1 MRLQR
6 EMRRPRLRPEVHLH
20 FKLFLPEKV
29 RHTLPVREVE
39 SRKPEVR
46 MATKLGQ
53 SCLFQRHV
61 VVGIQIVEAQNAGV
75 PFSKAPGNVEAN
87 ETRAPRNQYLC
98 HSAAVLEIQP
108 SRPMGSI
115 SPSLPGLEAI
125 SLDAAK
131 GLEEF
136 VKSGIDVAIPVRTF
150 FFLGA
155 PETVNPD
162 VGGTLPKGQSQPLF
176 ELAGSAPADLVGVF
190 FPQRPNPKQ
199 STNITRSM

>member
-1 MRLQR
+1 MRVRQGIADA
-6 EMRRPRLRPEVHLH
+6 RLRREVHHH

-29 RHTLPVREVE
+29 RHALPVREVE

-61 VVGIQIVEAQNAGV
+61 VVGIQIVEAQNVGV

-87 ETRAPRNQYLC
+87 ETRAPHNQYLC
-98 HSAAVLEIQP
+98 HSGPVLEIQP
-108 SRPMGSI
+108 RRPMASI

-136 VKSGIDVAIPVRTF
+136 VKSGIDVANPVRTF
-150 FFLGA
+150 FFPGA
-155 PETVNPD
+155 PVSVNPD
-162 VGGTLPKGQSQPLF
+162 VGGTLPKRRYQPDRCRLRQGCYDKSRAYSPQSS
-176 ELAGSAPADLVGVF
+176 SA
-190 FPQRPNPKQ
+190 RPRWHLPF
-199 STNITRSM
+199 